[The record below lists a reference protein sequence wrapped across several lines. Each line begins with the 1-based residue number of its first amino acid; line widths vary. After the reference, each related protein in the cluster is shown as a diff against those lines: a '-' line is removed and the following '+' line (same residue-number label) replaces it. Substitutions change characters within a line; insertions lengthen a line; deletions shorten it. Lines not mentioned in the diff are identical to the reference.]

1 MSDRRPPAPRRSL
14 DHLAHSALA
23 LIVVAGLVR
32 AAAYGGP
39 LCRDIVVLSTLLALV
54 YGGGLATGD
63 RWGTAARRTWVAALV
78 TLWTALVLRAPVTL
92 TDAYVWA
99 AIPLACAALRALDR
113 RAASLAVGVVTVS
126 LVGQLVRGS
135 GDFTPELLVPVAA
148 VWGTVALY
156 GTLQQEA
163 HRRRLLV
170 EELRATREELA
181 QQQRQAGVLTERERI
196 ARDLHDTLAQELAGG
211 VMLLQAAERD
221 WQERPDVA
229 LTRVRAAADGL
240 HANLAETRR
249 IISDLT
255 PSAVAEAG
263 LAGALRLLCERAE
276 TEGAA
281 ARVRFRTTG
290 AARTALDQQGAATLF
305 RVAQGTLA
313 NIREHARAVNVH
325 VTLHQRPDGAEL
337 EIHDDGR
344 GFAQLPDRP
353 GPSRGFGLPAARA
366 RLREC
371 GGFLDVHSAPGHG
384 TRVCASIPAPA
395 GKVLD
400 EVAG

>member
-1 MSDRRPPAPRRSL
+1 MSDPSPARRWAL
-14 DHLAHSALA
+14 DHLAHGAFVLV
-23 LIVVAGLVR
+23 VVAGVVR
-32 AAAYGGP
+32 AATLGGP
-39 LCRDIVVLSTLLALV
+39 LCRDIVALSTVLALV
-54 YGGGLATGD
+54 YAGGLAGGG
-63 RWGTAARRTWVAALV
+63 RWGPVARRVWVVALV
-78 TLWTALVLRAPVTL
+78 TLWTALVLRAPVAL

-99 AIPLACAALRALDR
+99 AVPLACAALRALDR
-113 RAASLAVGVVTVS
+113 RWAGAAVGVITLC

-156 GTLQQEA
+156 RAQQRDA
-163 HRRRLLV
+163 VQRRLLV
-170 EELRATREELA
+170 EELRGTREELA
-181 QQQRQAGVLTERERI
+181 RQQRAAGVLTERARI

-221 WQERPDVA
+221 WETRPDVA
-229 LTRVRAAADGL
+229 RTRVRAAADGL

-255 PSAVAEAG
+255 PSTVAEAG

-281 ARVRFRTTG
+281 ARVRFGTTG
-290 AARTALDQQGAATLF
+290 PSGPALDHEAATTLF
-305 RVAQGTLA
+305 RIAQGALA

-325 VTLHQRPDGAEL
+325 VTLHQRPDGTEL
-337 EIHDDGR
+337 EIRDDGR
-344 GFAQLPDRP
+344 GFGSLPDRP
-353 GPSRGFGLPAARA
+353 APARGFGIPAARA

-371 GGFLDVHSAPGHG
+371 GGALDVRSAPGYG
-384 TRVCASIPAPA
+384 TRVCASVPA
-395 GKVLD
+395 GKAAVR
-400 EVAG
+400 

>member
-1 MSDRRPPAPRRSL
+1 MSDRRPAAQHWLL
-14 DHLAHSALA
+14 DHLAHGAFALV
-23 LIVVAGLVR
+23 VVAGLVR

-39 LCRDIVVLSTLLALV
+39 LCRDIVVLSVLLALV
-54 YGGGLATGD
+54 YAGGLAVGG
-63 RWGTAARRTWVAALV
+63 RWGPGTRRVWVASLV
-78 TLWTALVLRAPVTL
+78 ALWTGLVLRAPVTL

-113 RAASLAVGVVTVS
+113 RGSAVAVGVVTVS

-135 GDFTPELLVPVAA
+135 GDFTPEVLVPVAA

-156 GTLQQEA
+156 GALQREA
-163 HRRRLLV
+163 DRRRLLV
-170 EELRATREELA
+170 EELRATRAELA
-181 QQQRQAGVLTERERI
+181 RRQREAGVLAERERI

-221 WQERPDVA
+221 WRERPDVA

-255 PSAVAEAG
+255 PSAVDEAG
-263 LAGALRLLCERAE
+263 LAGALRLLCARAE

-281 ARVRFRTTG
+281 ARVSFRTTG
-290 AARTALDQQGAATLF
+290 AACPVLDGQAAATLF
-305 RVAQGTLA
+305 RIAQSSLA
-313 NIREHARAVNVH
+313 NIREHARAVNVQ
-325 VTLHQRPDGAEL
+325 VTLHQRADGAEL
-337 EIHDDGR
+337 EIRDDGR
-344 GFAQLPDRP
+344 GFDRVPDRP
-353 GPSRGFGLPAARA
+353 APARGYGLPAARA

-371 GGFLDVHSAPGHG
+371 GGALDVYSAPGHG
-384 TRVCASIPAPA
+384 TRVCASVPAERA
-395 GKVLD
+395 GVR
-400 EVAG
+400 